1 MEAEGAPMPDSSP
14 LALTMR
20 ASISA
25 EFQRG
30 QYPDS
35 VARGKLAAA
44 TSLPEDTVRVSE
56 LCHAVCTAQQQKES
70 GLRRLRGPEVE
81 KGEEGG
87 NSFVCSGSQTQ
98 DPPRSSADCSPL
110 FPTHSKPLR

>member
-1 MEAEGAPMPDSSP
+1 MGTDKRPCLAPSLT
-14 LALTMR
+14 LAVGTSV
-20 ASISA
+20 SI

-56 LCHAVCTAQQQKES
+56 LCNTV
-70 GLRRLRGPEVE
+70 
-81 KGEEGG
+81 
-87 NSFVCSGSQTQ
+87 
-98 DPPRSSADCSPL
+98 
-110 FPTHSKPLR
+110 

>member
-1 MEAEGAPMPDSSP
+1 MGG
-14 LALTMR
+14 LALGKRVSRKWGLTR
-20 ASISA
+20 KPYLTPSLTLTVGASVST

-56 LCHAVCTAQQQKES
+56 LWNTV
-70 GLRRLRGPEVE
+70 
-81 KGEEGG
+81 
-87 NSFVCSGSQTQ
+87 
-98 DPPRSSADCSPL
+98 
-110 FPTHSKPLR
+110 

>member
-1 MEAEGAPMPDSSP
+1 MWDCGRCKEPEGGDPRPCSS
-14 LALTMR
+14 LHALTVQ

-56 LCHAVCTAQQQKES
+56 LCHTRGTNYKNPES
-70 GLRRLRGPEVE
+70 VWRRL
-81 KGEEGG
+81 
-87 NSFVCSGSQTQ
+87 
-98 DPPRSSADCSPL
+98 
-110 FPTHSKPLR
+110 

>member
-1 MEAEGAPMPDSSP
+1 MVAGGEQGLRGNPGLTP
-14 LALTMR
+14 LPCPCYVP
-20 ASISA
+20 SISA

-56 LCHAVCTAQQQKES
+56 RCHTKYTNHKDGES
-70 GLRRLRGPEVE
+70 VLERVWVL
-81 KGEEGG
+81 
-87 NSFVCSGSQTQ
+87 
-98 DPPRSSADCSPL
+98 
-110 FPTHSKPLR
+110 

>member
-1 MEAEGAPMPDSSP
+1 MGG
-14 LALTMR
+14 LALRRRVTWSFKSR
-20 ASISA
+20 EWGLTRRTCLAPFLTLTVGISVSS

-56 LCHAVCTAQQQKES
+56 LCITA
-70 GLRRLRGPEVE
+70 
-81 KGEEGG
+81 
-87 NSFVCSGSQTQ
+87 
-98 DPPRSSADCSPL
+98 
-110 FPTHSKPLR
+110 

>member
-1 MEAEGAPMPDSSP
+1 MPDSSP